1 MILRIL
7 IAVVVILAL
16 SAGAF
21 WVIGSREPVDT
32 AITFDASRIDPADPD
47 AYLATEEADIPNLR
61 ANASKEIVWA
71 YPASRART
79 PLAIVYV
86 HGFSASKAE
95 VRPLADQVA
104 RALGAN
110 LFYTRL
116 TGHGRD
122 PAALEQTTVHDW
134 LNDLAEAT
142 AIGRAIGNRVIVIG
156 TSTGGTL
163 ATLGATLAKN
173 DPEPMKDVAGLV
185 LISPNFGLQSKWAF
199 LLDMPFAREALPYI
213 GGSTRVFEPLNE
225 TMGENWTTTY
235 PIGAL
240 APMAALIRATLAA
253 NVAQITIP
261 VLTLFSPA
269 DTIVDPDKTEAEMT
283 KWGAPHEVVEV
294 PVSGD
299 PSNHIL
305 AGDIVSPRTTQSLAK
320 RIVEWIDRLP
330 R

>member
-1 MILRIL
+1 ML
-7 IAVVVILAL
+7 IAVIVILAL
-16 SAGAF
+16 STGAF
-21 WVIGSREPVDT
+21 WLLGPREPVDT
-32 AITFDASRIDPADPD
+32 TITYDASAIDPADPD
-47 AYLATEEADIPNLR
+47 ATLAREEADVPNLR
-61 ANASKEIVWA
+61 ANAAKEIVWA

-95 VRPLADQVA
+95 VRPLADEVA

-122 PAALEQTTVHDW
+122 PAALEQTSVNDW

-142 AIGRAIGNRVIVIG
+142 AIGRTIGNRVIVIG

-163 ATLGATLAKN
+163 ATLGATLARSN
-173 DPEPMKDVAGLV
+173 PGLMKDVAGLV
-185 LISPNFGLQSKWAF
+185 LISPNFGVQSRWGF
-199 LLDMPFAREALPYI
+199 LLDMPFAREVLPYI
-213 GGSTRVFEPLNE
+213 GGSTRAFEPLNE
-225 TMGENWTTTY
+225 AMDENWTTTY

-240 APMAALIRATLAA
+240 APMAALIRASLNA
-253 NVAQITIP
+253 NIARITIP

-269 DTIVDPDKTEAEMT
+269 DKIVDPAMTEAVMT
-283 KWGAPHEVVEV
+283 RWGAPHEVVEV

-305 AGDIVSPRTTQSLAK
+305 AGDIVSPQTTQSLAI
-320 RIVEWIDRLP
+320 RIVEWIGSLRP
-330 R
+330 

>member
-1 MILRIL
+1 MF

-16 SAGAF
+16 SSGAF
-21 WVIGSREPVDT
+21 WVVGPREPVDT
-32 AITFDASRIDPADPD
+32 TITFNASAIDPADPD
-47 AYLATEEADIPNLR
+47 AYLAAEEADIPNLR
-61 ANASKEIVWA
+61 ANSTKEIVWA

-79 PLAIVYV
+79 PLAIVYI
-86 HGFSASKAE
+86 HGFSATKAE
-95 VRPLADQVA
+95 VRPLADDVA
-104 RALGAN
+104 KALGAN

-122 PAALEQTTVHDW
+122 PAALEQTTVQAW

-142 AIGRAIGNRVIVIG
+142 AIGRTLGNRVIVIG

-163 ATLGATLAKN
+163 ATLGATLAKR
-173 DPEPMKDVAGLV
+173 DPALMKDVEGLV
-185 LISPNFGLQSKWAF
+185 LISPNFGVQSRWAF

-213 GGSTRVFEPLNE
+213 AGSTRAFEPLNE
-225 TMGENWTTTY
+225 AMGENWTTTY
-235 PIGAL
+235 PMGAL

-253 NVAQITIP
+253 DVSAITIP

-269 DTIVDPDKTEAEMT
+269 DKIVDPDATEAMMT

-305 AGDIVSPRTTQSLAK
+305 AGDIVSPRTTASLAQ
-320 RIVEWIDRLP
+320 RIVEWVQGLP
-330 R
+330 ASTN